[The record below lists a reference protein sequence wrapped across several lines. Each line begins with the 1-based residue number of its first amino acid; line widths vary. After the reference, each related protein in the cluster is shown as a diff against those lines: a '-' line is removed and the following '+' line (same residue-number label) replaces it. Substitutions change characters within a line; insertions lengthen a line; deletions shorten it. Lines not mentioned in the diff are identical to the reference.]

1 MFIIKYIYI
10 YIYIHYNQIMFLRK
24 NAKNEFY
31 LRSVWSQEMGVQK
44 N

>member
-1 MFIIKYIYI
+1 MYIYI
-10 YIYIHYNQIMFLRK
+10 YIYIIIKLFSLRK
-24 NAKNEFY
+24 NAKKEFY